1 VPSLS
6 SLSSLRLHL
15 GVPADDT
22 SEDAFLTQAL
32 AQAEA
37 LVRKYVRQS
46 WACPAATYT
55 HYLRGND
62 TDTLVLR
69 ERPVVSITSVHLDR
83 GGFYGEGTSAFA
95 TGTLLTEGEGY
106 VLVPD
111 GPSGSHSGRL
121 QRIGTVW
128 PAQAEYRLG
137 DLSRSMVP
145 GKGNVKVVFQAGWA
159 AGSVPADIEL
169 AVNLIAVNLRS
180 YRLGRPVN
188 SESYDGYSLSLA
200 SGKSPMDPLEAGKS
214 LLAPYR
220 SLVPGVS

>member
-1 VPSLS
+1 MPSLS

-69 ERPVVSITSVHLDR
+69 ERPVVSVTSVHLDR
-83 GGFYGEGTSAFA
+83 GGFYGEGPSAFA

-137 DLSRSMVP
+137 ELSRSMVP
-145 GKGNVKVVFQAGWA
+145 GKGNVKVVYVAGFA

-169 AVNLIAVNLRS
+169 AVNLVSAGLRTW
-180 YRLGRPVN
+180 RLGLPITGT
-188 SESYDGYSLSLA
+188 SYDGFSVNLVRGKRPLDVLEPALA
-200 SGKSPMDPLEAGKS
+200 

-220 SLVPGVS
+220 SLLPGVS